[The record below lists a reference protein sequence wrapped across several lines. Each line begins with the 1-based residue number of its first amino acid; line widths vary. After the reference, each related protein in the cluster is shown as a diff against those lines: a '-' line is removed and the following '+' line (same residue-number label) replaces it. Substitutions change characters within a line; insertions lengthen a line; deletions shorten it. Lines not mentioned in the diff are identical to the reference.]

1 MSACTSAGEMNLV
14 TTAGLELMAYPPD
27 LGPENMKPKHSPSF
41 DNSPKSSEVLHLGKD
56 LDGPTLPLV
65 QNLTNAEAI
74 LNPPC
79 STVEIQ
85 GAESVPNRCRIGETN
100 QNLALIKSSTYQHFL
115 SQPNDSPNHCIL
127 GESSAERDH

>member
-1 MSACTSAGEMNLV
+1 MKFGKSFGIDLVLTRLDCFAPSFRMSACTSAGEMNLV

-56 LDGPTLPLV
+56 LDGPTLHLV

-85 GAESVPNRCRIGETN
+85 GAESVPNR
-100 QNLALIKSSTYQHFL
+100 
-115 SQPNDSPNHCIL
+115 
-127 GESSAERDH
+127 